1 MGIATGANGV
11 AAWFEADRSTNTA
24 LVVKNMSHATAAWFE
39 GDVYHNGTL
48 VSSSD
53 ARLKRDVRDL
63 RRGLQEVLKLRPV
76 TFKWKRGDEKKA
88 HLGLIAQEVQ
98 KVLPEL
104 VATAKEPKGP
114 EIMTVTYLE
123 LLPVMIKAVQ
133 EQNEIIARQ
142 EARITSLEKARAETR
157 MSSLLGGG
165 ALLGLVPLG
174 LLVRFRRR
182 GNKSAITDV
191 T

>member
-1 MGIATGANGV
+1 
-11 AAWFEADRSTNTA
+11 
-24 LVVKNMSHATAAWFE
+24 
-39 GDVYHNGTL
+39 
-48 VSSSD
+48 
-53 ARLKRDVRDL
+53 
-63 RRGLQEVLKLRPV
+63 
-76 TFKWKRGDEKKA
+76 
-88 HLGLIAQEVQ
+88 
-98 KVLPEL
+98 
-104 VATAKEPKGP
+104 
-114 EIMTVTYLE
+114 MTVTYLE